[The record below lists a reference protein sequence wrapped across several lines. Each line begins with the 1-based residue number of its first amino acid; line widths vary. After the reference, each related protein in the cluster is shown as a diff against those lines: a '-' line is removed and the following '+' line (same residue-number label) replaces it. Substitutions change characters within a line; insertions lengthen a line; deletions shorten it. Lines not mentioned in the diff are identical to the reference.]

1 MSPEL
6 ISILVLVVVF
16 VIATTRSVNMGALA
30 FAAAFAVGGLVA
42 DLDADGIFA
51 GFPGDLFVVLVGVTY
66 LFAIARANGTTD
78 WLVHAAV
85 RLVRGRVALIPWVM
99 FALTGALTAIGA
111 VSPAAVAIVAPVALS
126 FAARYGISPLL
137 MGAMVVHGAQAGGFS
152 PISIYGSIV
161 NGIVEREKLPGNEV
175 VLFLASLA
183 ANLVIAAV
191 VFVVC
196 GGLKLW
202 ARGAVTDS
210 DSAGADPTPA
220 AGSPAQGA
228 GSPAQGAGSPAQ
240 GAGSP
245 AQGAGSPAPAAGS
258 PAPAAGS
265 PAPAASNTA
274 PGAGSPAPAASHA
287 VAAASSPAPA
297 ASNPAPAA
305 GSRAAGAARVG
316 AAAPGTAQLRT
327 HPAPA
332 TPTRSPEETRLT
344 PARTATLT
352 SLLALVVAVLV
363 FDLDAGLTAITLAVL
378 LSTAWPE
385 DSRKATGQ
393 IAWPTVLLICGV
405 LTYVGVLDEMGTITW
420 AGEGVGGIGVPLLA
434 AVLLC
439 YIGALVSAF
448 ASSVGIMGA
457 LIPLAVPFLERGEI
471 GAIGMIAALAV
482 SATVVDVSPFSTNG
496 ALVLAAAPDVDRE
509 RFFRQL
515 MVYGGIVV
523 AVVPAAAWLVMVVP
537 GWG

>member
-6 ISILVLVVVF
+6 LSILVLVVVF

-30 FAAAFAVGGLVA
+30 FAAAFGVGGLVA
-42 DLDADGIFA
+42 GLDADGIFA

-161 NGIVEREKLPGNEV
+161 NGIVERENLPGNEV
-175 VLFLASLA
+175 VLFLAS
-183 ANLVIAAV
+183 
-191 VFVVC
+191 
-196 GGLKLW
+196 
-202 ARGAVTDS
+202 
-210 DSAGADPTPA
+210 
-220 AGSPAQGA
+220 
-228 GSPAQGAGSPAQ
+228 
-240 GAGSP
+240 
-245 AQGAGSPAPAAGS
+245 
-258 PAPAAGS
+258 
-265 PAPAASNTA
+265 
-274 PGAGSPAPAASHA
+274 
-287 VAAASSPAPA
+287 
-297 ASNPAPAA
+297 
-305 GSRAAGAARVG
+305 AGAA
-316 AAAPGTAQLRT
+316 TL
-327 HPAPA
+327 
-332 TPTRSPEETRLT
+332 LT
-344 PARTATLT
+344 PARVATLT
-352 SLLALVVAVLV
+352 SLLALVTAVLV
-363 FDLDAGLTAITLAVL
+363 LDLDAGLTALTLAVV
-378 LSTAWPE
+378 LSTLWPE
-385 DSRKATGQ
+385 DSRTATGQ

-471 GAIGMIAALAV
+471 GAVGMVAALAV

>member
-30 FAAAFAVGGLVA
+30 FAAAFGVGTLVA

-111 VSPAAVAIVAPVALS
+111 VSPAAVAIVAPIALS
-126 FAARYGISPLL
+126 FATRYSISPLL
-137 MGAMVVHGAQAGGFS
+137 MGTMVVHGAQAGGFS

-161 NGIVEREKLPGNEV
+161 NGIVEREKLPGSEIG
-175 VLFLASLA
+175 LFLASLV
-183 ANLVIAAV
+183 ANLLIAAV
-191 VFVVC
+191 LFAVL
-196 GGLKLW
+196 GGRKLW
-202 ARGAVTDS
+202 ARGAVTPEDGGVPGRGTAS
-210 DSAGADPTPA
+210 AGTGSSTGGTGTGGAGADT
-220 AGSPAQGA
+220 GT
-228 GSPAQGAGSPAQ
+228 
-240 GAGSP
+240 
-245 AQGAGSPAPAAGS
+245 APAAVAVRPEQETG
-258 PAPAAGS
+258 
-265 PAPAASNTA
+265 
-274 PGAGSPAPAASHA
+274 GAEGTGIRL
-287 VAAASSPAPA
+287 
-297 ASNPAPAA
+297 NPA
-305 GSRAAGAARVG
+305 RI
-316 AAAPGTAQLRT
+316 
-327 HPAPA
+327 
-332 TPTRSPEETRLT
+332 
-344 PARTATLT
+344 ATLVA
-352 SLLALVVAVLV
+352 LVALVVAVLG
-363 FDLDAGLTAITLAVL
+363 FDLDAGLTAVTLAVV
-378 LSTAWPE
+378 LSTAWPD
-385 DSRKATGQ
+385 DSRRAVQ
-393 IAWPTVLLICGV
+393 EIAWSTVLLICGV
-405 LTYVGVLDEMGTITW
+405 LTYVGVLEEMGTITW

-439 YIGALVSAF
+439 YIGAIVSAF

-457 LIPLAVPFLERGEI
+457 LIPLAVPFLAQGEI
-471 GAIGMIAALAV
+471 GAVGMVAALAV

-496 ALVLAAAPDVDRE
+496 ALVLAAAPDVDRD

-523 AVVPAAAWLVMVVP
+523 AAVPVLAWLVLVVP
-537 GWG
+537 GFG

>member
-6 ISILVLVVVF
+6 ISILVLAVVF
-16 VIATTRSVNMGALA
+16 VIATTRSINMGALA
-30 FAAAFAVGGLVA
+30 FAAAFGVGTLVA

-66 LFAIARANGTTD
+66 LFAIARSNGTTD
-78 WLVHAAV
+78 WLVHASI

-111 VSPAAVAIVAPVALS
+111 VSPAAVAIVAPIALS

-137 MGAMVVHGAQAGGFS
+137 MGAMVVHGAQGGGFS

-161 NGIVEREKLPGNEV
+161 NGIVEREKLPGNEIA
-175 VLFLASLA
+175 LFLASLIV
-183 ANLVIAAV
+183 NIVIAAV
-191 VFVVC
+191 VFVLF

-202 ARGAVTDS
+202 AQGAVDTAVDGGSEGTDPGT
-210 DSAGADPTPA
+210 DTGTGTGTPGEPLS
-220 AGSPAQGA
+220 GSG
-228 GSPAQGAGSPAQ
+228 GTREGGTTVTR
-240 GAGSP
+240 
-245 AQGAGSPAPAAGS
+245 PAP
-258 PAPAAGS
+258 
-265 PAPAASNTA
+265 T
-274 PGAGSPAPAASHA
+274 
-287 VAAASSPAPA
+287 
-297 ASNPAPAA
+297 
-305 GSRAAGAARVG
+305 
-316 AAAPGTAQLRT
+316 
-327 HPAPA
+327 A
-332 TPTRSPEETRLT
+332 TPLATTRLT
-344 PARTATLT
+344 PARIATLL
-352 SLLALVVAVLV
+352 SLVALVIAVLA

-378 LSTAWPE
+378 LSAAWPE
-385 DSRKATGQ
+385 DSRKAVGE

-439 YIGALVSAF
+439 YIGAIVSAF

-457 LIPLAVPFLERGEI
+457 LIPLAVPFLAQGEI
-471 GAIGMIAALAV
+471 GAVGMVAALAV

-523 AVVPAAAWLVMVVP
+523 AAVPAVVWLVLVVP

>member
-30 FAAAFAVGGLVA
+30 FAAAFGVGTLVA

-126 FAARYGISPLL
+126 FATRYSISPLL
-137 MGAMVVHGAQAGGFS
+137 MGTMVVHGAQAGGFS

-161 NGIVEREKLPGNEV
+161 NGIVEREKLPGSEIG
-175 VLFLASLA
+175 LFLASLV
-183 ANLVIAAV
+183 ANLLIAAV
-191 VFVVC
+191 LFAVL
-196 GGLKLW
+196 GGRKLW
-202 ARGAVTDS
+202 ARGAVAPEDGGTPGKGGGTETNDTGTGS
-210 DSAGADPTPA
+210 GSSAGDGT
-220 AGSPAQGA
+220 
-228 GSPAQGAGSPAQ
+228 
-240 GAGSP
+240 
-245 AQGAGSPAPAAGS
+245 APAAVAVRPDQDTGGGEGTGIRLS
-258 PAPAAGS
+258 PA
-265 PAPAASNTA
+265 
-274 PGAGSPAPAASHA
+274 
-287 VAAASSPAPA
+287 
-297 ASNPAPAA
+297 
-305 GSRAAGAARVG
+305 RV
-316 AAAPGTAQLRT
+316 
-327 HPAPA
+327 
-332 TPTRSPEETRLT
+332 
-344 PARTATLT
+344 ATLVA
-352 SLLALVVAVLV
+352 LVALVVAVLG
-363 FDLDAGLTAITLAVL
+363 FDLDAGLTAVTLAVV

-385 DSRKATGQ
+385 DSRRAVGE
-393 IAWPTVLLICGV
+393 IAWSTVLLICGV
-405 LTYVGVLDEMGTITW
+405 LTYVGVLEEMGTITW

-439 YIGALVSAF
+439 YIGAVVSAF

-457 LIPLAVPFLERGEI
+457 LIPLAVPFLAQGEI
-471 GAIGMIAALAV
+471 GAVGMVAALAV

-496 ALVLAAAPDVDRE
+496 ALVLAAAPDVDRD

-523 AVVPAAAWLVMVVP
+523 AAVPALAWLVLVVP
-537 GWG
+537 GFG

>member
-6 ISILVLVVVF
+6 ISILVLAVVF

-30 FAAAFAVGGLVA
+30 FAAAFGVGTLVA
-42 DLDADGIFA
+42 GLDADGVFA

-111 VSPAAVAIVAPVALS
+111 VSPAAVAIVAPIALS
-126 FAARYGISPLL
+126 FAARYRISPLL

-161 NGIVEREKLPGNEV
+161 NGIVEREKLPGSEIT
-175 VLFLASLA
+175 LFLASLLV
-183 ANLVIAAV
+183 NLVIAAV

-196 GGLKLW
+196 GGLRLW
-202 ARGAVTDS
+202 RQGAVAEEALPGPGDT
-210 DSAGADPTPA
+210 GADDGPA
-220 AGSPAQGA
+220 TGGAGTGGA
-228 GSPAQGAGSPAQ
+228 GSEAGTRTA
-240 GAGSP
+240 
-245 AQGAGSPAPAAGS
+245 PAPTAVATRPEAPPAG
-258 PAPAAGS
+258 AL
-265 PAPAASNTA
+265 TA
-274 PGAGSPAPAASHA
+274 P
-287 VAAASSPAPA
+287 V
-297 ASNPAPAA
+297 
-305 GSRAAGAARVG
+305 V
-316 AAAPGTAQLRT
+316 
-327 HPAPA
+327 
-332 TPTRSPEETRLT
+332 
-344 PARTATLT
+344 ATLVC
-352 SLLALVVAVLV
+352 LVALVVAVLG
-363 FDLDAGLTAITLAVL
+363 FDLDAGLTAITLAVV

-385 DSRKATGQ
+385 DSRRAVGQ

-439 YIGALVSAF
+439 YIGAIVSAF

-457 LIPLAVPFLERGEI
+457 LIPLAVPFLAQGEI
-471 GAIGMIAALAV
+471 GAVGMVAALAV

-515 MVYGGIVV
+515 MAYGGIVV
-523 AVVPAAAWLVMVVP
+523 AAVPAAVWLVMVVP

>member
-111 VSPAAVAIVAPVALS
+111 VSPAAVAIVAPIALS

-202 ARGAVTDS
+202 ARGAATDS
-210 DSAGADPTPA
+210 DSAGDDPAPSA
-220 AGSPAQGA
+220 AGPAQGA
-228 GSPAQGAGSPAQ
+228 SNTAPA
-240 GAGSP
+240 AGSP
-245 AQGAGSPAPAAGS
+245 AQGAGSPAPAAS
-258 PAPAAGS
+258 NTAPAAGS
-265 PAPAASNTA
+265 PTQ
-274 PGAGSPAPAASHA
+274 GAGS
-287 VAAASSPAPA
+287 
-297 ASNPAPAA
+297 PAPAA

-332 TPTRSPEETRLT
+332 APTRSPEETRLT

-471 GAIGMIAALAV
+471 GAVGMIAALAV

>member
-30 FAAAFAVGGLVA
+30 FAAAFGVGTLVA

-111 VSPAAVAIVAPVALS
+111 VSPAAVAIVAPIALS
-126 FAARYGISPLL
+126 FATRYSISPLL
-137 MGAMVVHGAQAGGFS
+137 MGTMVVHGAQAGGFS

-161 NGIVEREKLPGNEV
+161 NGIVEREHLPGSEV
-175 VLFLASLA
+175 GLFLASLI
-183 ANLVIAAV
+183 ANLLIASV
-191 VFVVC
+191 LFVVL
-196 GGLKLW
+196 GGRKLW
-202 ARGAVTDS
+202 ARGAVAPEDGGGLGKDAEQPTGDG
-210 DSAGADPTPA
+210 AGAGT
-220 AGSPAQGA
+220 GA
-228 GSPAQGAGSPAQ
+228 GTGGSGTGRASGPEAGGGTAPTAVAVRPEQDTDGAGA
-240 GAGSP
+240 
-245 AQGAGSPAPAAGS
+245 
-258 PAPAAGS
+258 
-265 PAPAASNTA
+265 
-274 PGAGSPAPAASHA
+274 
-287 VAAASSPAPA
+287 
-297 ASNPAPAA
+297 
-305 GSRAAGAARVG
+305 
-316 AAAPGTAQLRT
+316 
-327 HPAPA
+327 
-332 TPTRSPEETRLT
+332 TRLT
-344 PARTATLT
+344 PARIATLVA
-352 SLLALVVAVLV
+352 LAALVVAVLG
-363 FDLDAGLTAITLAVL
+363 FDLDAGLTAVSLAVL

-385 DSRKATGQ
+385 DSRRAVGE
-393 IAWPTVLLICGV
+393 IAWSTVLLICGV
-405 LTYVGVLDEMGTITW
+405 LTYVGVLEEMGTITW

-439 YIGALVSAF
+439 YIGAIVSAF

-457 LIPLAVPFLERGEI
+457 LIPLAVPFLAQGEI
-471 GAIGMIAALAV
+471 GAIGMVAALAV

-496 ALVLAAAPDVDRE
+496 ALVLAAAPDVDRD

-515 MVYGGIVV
+515 MMYGGIVV
-523 AVVPAAAWLVMVVP
+523 AAVPALVWLVLVVP
-537 GWG
+537 GFG

>member
-30 FAAAFAVGGLVA
+30 FAAAFGVGTLVA

-126 FAARYGISPLL
+126 FATRYSISPLL
-137 MGAMVVHGAQAGGFS
+137 MGTMVVHGAQAGGFS

-161 NGIVEREKLPGNEV
+161 NGIVEREKLPGSEIG
-175 VLFLASLA
+175 LFLASLV
-183 ANLVIAAV
+183 ANLLIAAV
-191 VFVVC
+191 LFAVL
-196 GGLKLW
+196 GGRKLW
-202 ARGAVTDS
+202 ARGAVAPKDGGAPGKGGGTETTDTGTGTGPGS
-210 DSAGADPTPA
+210 SAGDGT
-220 AGSPAQGA
+220 
-228 GSPAQGAGSPAQ
+228 
-240 GAGSP
+240 
-245 AQGAGSPAPAAGS
+245 APAAVAVRPDQDTG
-258 PAPAAGS
+258 
-265 PAPAASNTA
+265 
-274 PGAGSPAPAASHA
+274 GAEGTGLRL
-287 VAAASSPAPA
+287 
-297 ASNPAPAA
+297 NPA
-305 GSRAAGAARVG
+305 RV
-316 AAAPGTAQLRT
+316 
-327 HPAPA
+327 
-332 TPTRSPEETRLT
+332 
-344 PARTATLT
+344 ATLVA
-352 SLLALVVAVLV
+352 LVALVVAVLG
-363 FDLDAGLTAITLAVL
+363 FDLDAGLTAVTLAVV
-378 LSTAWPE
+378 LSTAWPD
-385 DSRKATGQ
+385 DSRRAVGE
-393 IAWPTVLLICGV
+393 IAWSTVLLICGV
-405 LTYVGVLDEMGTITW
+405 LTYVGVLEEMGTITW

-439 YIGALVSAF
+439 YIGAVVSAF

-457 LIPLAVPFLERGEI
+457 LIPLAVPFLAQGEI
-471 GAIGMIAALAV
+471 GAVGMVAALAV

-496 ALVLAAAPDVDRE
+496 ALVLAAAPDVDRD

-523 AVVPAAAWLVMVVP
+523 AAVPALAWLVLVVP
-537 GWG
+537 GFG